1 MPDSYTT
8 HAARTARRSPSWKR
22 RSRGVLASALLLS
35 ATGLGAVPAAAAP
48 AADDT
53 TVTTRYGQV
62 RGTAGERADDYLG
75 IPYAAPPVGGLRWKP
90 PAAPARWTGVRD
102 ASAPGNPC
110 MQTGSSTPWGDLA
123 GPGTPSEDCLYLNVH
138 TPAERSLRDRP
149 VMVWIHGGG
158 FTIGSGTFYDG
169 GELAAR
175 GDVVVVTLN
184 YRLGAFGYL
193 AHPGL
198 AGESADGISGNY
210 GLLDQQAALRWVRQN
225 IAAFGGDA
233 GNVTVFG
240 ESAGG
245 GSVCQHLVS
254 PRATGLFDRAIAQSG
269 CGFPLPTQESQQRTG
284 ATWADSLGCAD
295 VACLRGKP
303 AGELLTASTSP
314 TARWVPNVDGRVV
327 PLQIADALE
336 SGRFHRVPV
345 LQGTTA
351 DEGRLTVA
359 STYDLAGRRL
369 TAAEYPVAVR
379 ALYGERADAILA
391 RYPLSDH
398 GSPAEALGA
407 ILTDSQFSCLQS
419 RTARLMAGHTRS
431 YQYEFAD
438 RGAMDHLGLPVGFP
452 LGAPHGSELR
462 YVFGGVSGTPAQN
475 AMAST
480 MLGYWTNFARTGIP
494 YATDAPRWNQYPKV
508 QVLAPEA
515 ITASTTFPEDHM
527 CDLWLPE
534 AGTARH

>member
-1 MPDSYTT
+1 M
-8 HAARTARRSPSWKR
+8 
-22 RSRGVLASALLLS
+22 LASALLLS

-110 MQTGSSTPWGDLA
+110 MQTDSSTPWGDLA

-138 TPAERSLRDRP
+138 TPAEPSLRDRP

-269 CGFPLPTQESQQRTG
+269 CGFPLPTQESQKRTG
-284 ATWADSLGCAD
+284 ATWAGSLGCTD

-303 AGELLTASTSP
+303 AGELLTASTSL

-327 PLQIADALE
+327 PLQIGDALA

-359 STYDLAGRRL
+359 STYDLAGRQL
-369 TAAEYPVAVR
+369 TAAGYPVAVR

-407 ILTDSQFSCLQS
+407 ILTDSQFACLQS

-438 RGAMDHLGLPVGFP
+438 RGAMDHLDLPVGFP
-452 LGAPHGSELR
+452 LGAPHGSEIR

-475 AMAST
+475 ALAST
-480 MLGYWTNFARTGIP
+480 MLGYWTNFAHTGIP

-534 AGTARH
+534 AVTARR

>member
-1 MPDSYTT
+1 MLT
-8 HAARTARRSPSWKR
+8 
-22 RSRGVLASALLLS
+22 GALLLS
-35 ATGLGAVPAAAAP
+35 AAGLGATPAAA

-62 RGTAGERADDYLG
+62 RGEAGESANAYLG
-75 IPYAAPPVGGLRWKP
+75 IPYAAPPVGDLRWKP
-90 PAAPARWTGVRD
+90 PAPPERWSGVRD
-102 ASAPGNPC
+102 ATTPGNPC
-110 MQTGSSTPWGDLA
+110 MQANSSTPWGDLA

-138 TPAERSLRDRP
+138 TPERSLPGRP
-149 VMVWIHGGG
+149 VMVWLHGGG

-198 AGESADGISGNY
+198 AEESPAAVSGNY

-225 IAAFGGDA
+225 IAAFGGDPDQ
-233 GNVTVFG
+233 VTVFG

-254 PRATGLFDRAIAQSG
+254 PRAAGLFDRAIAQSG
-269 CGFPLPTQESQQRTG
+269 CGFPLPTQQSQQRTG
-284 ATWADSLGCAD
+284 ASWAESLGCAD
-295 VACLRGKP
+295 VACLRSRP
-303 AGELLTASTSP
+303 AGELLAASLNP
-314 TARWVPNVDGRVV
+314 GARWVPNVDGRVL
-327 PLQIADALE
+327 PLQITEALE

-359 STYDLAGRRL
+359 TTYDLAGRPL
-369 TAAEYPVAVR
+369 TAAGYPVAVR
-379 ALYGERADAILA
+379 ALYGDRSDAILA
-391 RYPLSDH
+391 RYPLTEY
-398 GSPAEALGA
+398 GTPAEALGA
-407 ILTDSQFSCLQS
+407 ILTDAQFACSQS
-419 RTARLMAGHTRS
+419 RTARLMGNHTRS

-438 RGAMDHLGLPVGFP
+438 RHAMDYLELPIGFP
-452 LGAPHGSELR
+452 IGAPHGSEIR

-475 AMAST
+475 ALAAK
-480 MLGYWTNFARTGIP
+480 MLGYWTHFAHTGVP
-494 YATDAPRWNQYPKV
+494 YAAGAPRWNQYPKV

-515 ITASTTFPEDHM
+515 ITASTTFPQDHK
-527 CDLWLPE
+527 CDLWNQ
-534 AGTARH
+534 